1 MYKLFGA
8 LQVCNS
14 CGFWPLLVSVL
25 VRKDSIVIGLEV
37 CCSFGFFVKINHAV
51 VGVLSFTSHKISV
64 DADAY
69 NNKTSVICK

>member
-51 VGVLSFTSHKISV
+51 VGVLSIHSLSAPFKKCMREGGH
-64 DADAY
+64 
-69 NNKTSVICK
+69 C